1 MSKKWFKCKSKMLT
15 VMLTWLGI
23 GTSSLLFM
31 ACYGPAPKNYE
42 PEPYPIEI
50 EESDS
55 IETAETAD
63 TTAVAPD
70 LP

>member
-42 PEPYPIEI
+42 PEPYPFEI
-50 EESDS
+50 AHSDS
-55 IETAETAD
+55 IETTETAD

-70 LP
+70 QP